1 MQYDPPPSPSAPT
14 PSTSPASP
22 ADRRRLWL
30 RRLLPLGAA
39 VVLGVLV
46 GVAVAAAIHMPRV
59 DALADYRPGLI
70 TELRDRAGAV
80 FATFARQRRVML
92 QEVPPLLQNAVMA
105 AEDSNF
111 LRHGGVD
118 AQGILRAALS
128 NLRSGRKSEGASTIT
143 MQLAR
148 KLFLTPDKRWAR
160 KIEEAFVAVEIEKRY
175 SKPQILA
182 LYCNVEFLGH
192 GNYGMASAA
201 RYYFDK
207 DVRDLK
213 PAEAAMLAGILQ
225 RPSDYSP
232 YRNPQAVLK
241 RRNHVL
247 KRMLDERYLTPAQYD
262 EALASP
268 LGVVEQRPHQEVG
281 DFFAEEVRQHLENT
295 QGAAA
300 LYDQGLEVRT
310 TLDPAI
316 QRATEKAVRD
326 NLLRLDHRR
335 GYRGPNTR
343 LFVSDLESQ
352 TLPSWAD
359 WSGEPDSWVEG
370 IVLDTKGDGAHVKL
384 PGAIVELGAKG
395 VDWTGHRRPAEVLQR
410 GDVAW
415 FQHVT
420 PEKGE
425 AYWQLEQEPLLESA
439 ALVLESATGAI
450 RAMVGGWS
458 FERSKFNR
466 ALQAKR
472 QVGSGFKPFV
482 YGAALE
488 DGFTPADTLFDA
500 PAVFPGADAQLS
512 YSPRNYYR
520 QYYGILTLRRALE
533 NSINVTTIKLLDL
546 VGVQH
551 VIDFARRCGVTEPLP
566 PYPSLGLGSADLTP
580 IEMAA
585 AYATFANQGVYI
597 EPYLIDSV
605 MTHDGRLL
613 ESHAPHAHKAMEP
626 AVAYVLSHM
635 LEGVI
640 DRGTGAAVADLPLDL
655 AGKTGTT
662 DDYSDAWFIGFTPR
676 YTILTWVGY
685 DRKRSIGRNMTGA
698 EAALPAWR
706 AIVEQGLKDG
716 WLTKDERFTPPPGV
730 VFENVEYM
738 TGLLAVPGTPNPIA
752 EAFLAGTQPT
762 RPWEARWASIVGLPW
777 YQQRP
782 FYTPRAGERMPEQ
795 ITNWDLVKQ
804 SWEEK
809 AKEREQAH
817 AGPR

>member
-1 MQYDPPPSPSAPT
+1 MQYDPPPSPLPPAT
-14 PSTSPASP
+14 PSPTTPPPGA
-22 ADRRRLWL
+22 RRWL
-30 RRLLPLGAA
+30 RWVLPLAA
-39 VVLGVLV
+39 AIALGIVV
-46 GVAVAAAIHMPRV
+46 GVAFAAAIHMPRV
-59 DALADYRPGLI
+59 DALADYQPGLI
-70 TELRDRAGAV
+70 TELRDRGGQV
-80 FATFARQRRVML
+80 FATFARQRRVLL
-92 QEVPPLLQNAVMA
+92 QEVPPLLQNAVIS

-175 SKPQILA
+175 SKPQILT

-207 DVRDLK
+207 EARDLT
-213 PAEAAMLAGILQ
+213 PAEAATLAGILQ
-225 RPSDYSP
+225 RPSDFSP
-232 YRNPQAVLK
+232 YHNPQAVLK

-247 KRMLDERYLTPAQYD
+247 RRMREEGFLTQEQFDTAV
-262 EALASP
+262 AAP
-268 LGVVEQRPHQEVG
+268 LGVVKQRTHDEIG
-281 DFFAEEVRQHLENT
+281 GFFAEEVRQHLET
-295 QGAAA
+295 SEGTAA
-300 LYDQGLEVRT
+300 LYDQGLEVKT

-316 QRATEKAVRD
+316 QRAAEKAVRD
-326 NLLRLDHRR
+326 NLLHLDHRR

-343 LFVSDLESQ
+343 LFVADVDSQ

-359 WSGEPDSWVEG
+359 WSGEPGAWVEG
-370 IVLDTKGDGAHVKL
+370 IVLDTKGDTARIRL
-384 PGAIVELGAKG
+384 PGSVVELGTKG
-395 VDWTGHRRPAEVLQR
+395 VEWTGHRRPAEVLQR

-415 FQHVT
+415 FRQET

-425 AYWQLEQEPLLESA
+425 PYWALEQEPQLESA

-488 DGFTPADTLFDA
+488 GGFTPADTLFDA

-520 QYYGILTLRRALE
+520 KYYGILTLRRALE
-533 NSINVTTIKLLDL
+533 HSVNVTTIKLLDL

-585 AYATFANQGVYI
+585 AYASFANQGVYV
-597 EPYLIDSV
+597 EPYLVESV
-605 MTHDGRLL
+605 ATRDGKFL
-613 ESHAPHAHKAMEP
+613 ESHSPRARKAMEP
-626 AVAYVLSHM
+626 AVAYVLTHM

-640 DRGTGAAVADLPLDL
+640 DRGTGAAAADLPLDL

-662 DDYSDAWFIGFTPR
+662 DDFSDAWFIGYSPR

-706 AIVEQGLKDG
+706 SIVEQGLKDG
-716 WLTKDERFTPPPGV
+716 WLTKDERFLPPPGV
-730 VFENVEYM
+730 VFENVDYM
-738 TGLLAVPGTPNPIA
+738 TGLLAVPGTPTPIT
-752 EAFLAGTQPT
+752 EAFIAGTQPS
-762 RPWEARWASIVGLPW
+762 RPWEARWATIIDLPW
-777 YQQRP
+777 FQQRP
-782 FYTPRAGERMPEQ
+782 CSTPRAGERMPEQ

-804 SWEEK
+804 NWEEK
-809 AKEREQAH
+809 QKEREQAH
-817 AGPR
+817 AGVR